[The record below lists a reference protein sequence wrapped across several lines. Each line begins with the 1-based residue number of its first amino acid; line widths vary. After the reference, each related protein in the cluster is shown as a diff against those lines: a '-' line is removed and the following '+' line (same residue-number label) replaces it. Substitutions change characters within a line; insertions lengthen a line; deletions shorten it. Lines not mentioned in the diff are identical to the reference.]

1 MKKIIK
7 IAALILALICIGTS
21 CASCG
26 GKNSVGGL
34 IPEPDKSQII
44 GVGARIYVFGDDVS
58 GIGEKTNFTIDKTTN
73 STQEFISA
81 LKDLYAPE
89 DVNNKGA
96 DKYIFT
102 DANVMEGNYL
112 KIDLGIINGNNPYN
126 LHISITLPEK
136 IKKVTLTCRQ
146 APFWEYSEA
155 VIENFGTLSDDKKTL
170 SFVGKY
176 GELNLGTDKENF
188 GTLRIYY

>member
-21 CASCG
+21 LASCG
-26 GKNSVGGL
+26 GKNSGGGL

-89 DVNNKGA
+89 DVNKKGI

-102 DANVMEGNYL
+102 DANVMDGNYL

-126 LHISITLPEK
+126 LHISITLPQQ
-136 IKKVTLTCRQ
+136 IKKVTLTCREELG
-146 APFWEYSEA
+146 WEYSED
-155 VIENFGTLSDDKKTL
+155 VIENYGTLSDDKKTL
-170 SFVGKY
+170 SFMGKY
-176 GELNLGTDKENF
+176 GSLNYRTDKEYC

>member
-21 CASCG
+21 FASCG
-26 GKNSVGGL
+26 GKNSGGGL

-44 GVGARIYVFGDDVS
+44 GVGARVYVFGDSQGKVTPD
-58 GIGEKTNFTIDKTTN
+58 FTIDKTTN

-89 DVNNKGA
+89 DVNNKGV

-102 DANVMEGNYL
+102 DANVMDGNYL
-112 KIDLGIINGNNPYN
+112 KINLGIINGHNPYN

-176 GELNLGTDKENF
+176 GELNFGTDKEYL